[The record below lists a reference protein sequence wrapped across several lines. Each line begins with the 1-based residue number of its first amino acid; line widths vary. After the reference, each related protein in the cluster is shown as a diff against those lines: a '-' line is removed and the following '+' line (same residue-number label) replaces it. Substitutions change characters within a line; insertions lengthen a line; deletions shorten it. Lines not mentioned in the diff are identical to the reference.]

1 MLKIAVLLISFYL
14 LINIAI
20 SYNKNKNNLF
30 LIIFLSIS
38 VTSVMISTSFFFFL
52 YFINR
57 SQEKTLIYK
66 DLYKSIRRIQSKI
79 EINEEFNKD
88 YDIESYKK
96 EIETIINAADHKIHL
111 IDSKNKKIVNF
122 WGNNE

>member
-57 SQEKTLIYK
+57 GQEKTLIYK
-66 DLYKSIRRIQSKI
+66 ELYKSIRRIQSKI

-96 EIETIINAADHKIHL
+96 EIETIINIAEHKISL
-111 IDSKNKKIVNF
+111 INSKNKKLLNF